1 VSYGKTNGPVLF
13 ISTCAILI
21 GSPYC
26 LIDTIL
32 QRNCIVAI
40 NPYLVGTRKF
50 HREEIMLPTP
60 SPPEVS

>member
-1 VSYGKTNGPVLF
+1 LIGPWTIHVEFMCLMEKQM
-13 ISTCAILI
+13 